1 MKFFFLKEHGLYK
14 IFKTLEKVPK
24 KKTIHI
30 HIDPE
35 HAFFQNDWRAKQIK
49 EILEKKQIVWL
60 FIAKT
65 HKAKIFFERNNLQ
78 YIFKEKHPIR
88 KTLHM
93 IKLFLFDIKKFHL
106 HAIDKKNY
114 IFFVVFGAE
123 FLFVCI
129 ILFALYTLIVPSTTL
144 QITPTYQIEDITYN
158 FRYYPVNDEEFPII
172 SRYLNIPFYSG
183 YIDHRYEL
191 TMSASNIRHIQNPS
205 KGTITITNTTEDEL
219 SLVPNT
225 RFITEDWLFFRAPQ
239 AFTIPSGTADQPGE
253 VTINIEAMEIDN
265 EWVVMGTRGNIW
277 SGTELWIR
285 NLTRSF
291 FTKEISAVTTTNF
304 QWWSSV
310 STGFLTEEDEQIL
323 SERLVQ
329 YINNNTTNILTR
341 NFNDNNA
348 FFLNFEELVNYEIL
362 NIQIDDYSEQ
372 EQPILRGEIHARIYF
387 PYVLWEDFND
397 AIMLYIN
404 QRPSEKIN
412 IIGIDKNSLIFY
424 SDIRILENL
433 YVIPTKISIIQGYDF
448 QWDVNQII
456 DNIKDRIVWVNE
468 RQARD
473 ILLSYPEIST
483 ARIIIR
489 PPRYTTIPKLK
500 SRIRIRIDQ
509 PE

>member
-1 MKFFFLKEHGLYK
+1 MKFFFLQEHGLYK

-35 HAFFQNDWRAKQIK
+35 HAFFQNDRRAKQIK
-49 EILEKKQIVWL
+49 EILDKREVVWL
-60 FIAKT
+60 FVAKT
-65 HKAKIFFERNNLQ
+65 QRAKNFFERNNLQ

-93 IKLFLFDIKKFHL
+93 MKLFLFDIKKFHL
-106 HAIDKKNY
+106 HAIEKKNY

-123 FLFVCI
+123 FVFVCI
-129 ILFALYTLIVPSTTL
+129 ILFSLYTLIVPSTTL

-158 FRYYPVNDEEFPII
+158 FRYYPADDTEFPTI
-172 SRYLNIPFYSG
+172 SRYLNIPFYSW

-205 KGTITITNTTEDEL
+205 KWTITIQNTTEDEL

-225 RFITEDWLFFRAPQ
+225 RFITDDGLFFRATQ
-239 AFTIPSGTADQPGE
+239 TFVIPAGTQEQPGE
-253 VTINIEAMEIDN
+253 TTINIEAMETDN
-265 EWVVMGTRGNIW
+265 EWAIMGTRGNIW
-277 SGTELWIR
+277 SGTKLWIR

-291 FTKEISAVTTTNF
+291 FTKEISATATTDF
-304 QWWSSV
+304 QWGSSL
-310 STGFLTEEDEQIL
+310 STGFLTEEDEGIL
-323 SERLVQ
+323 SERLAQ
-329 YINNNTTNILTR
+329 HITNNTTNILTR
-341 NFNDNNA
+341 NFNDESA
-348 FFLNFEELVNYEIL
+348 FFLNFNELISYEVL
-362 NIQIDDYSEQ
+362 DVQIDDYNEQ
-372 EQPILRGEIHARIYF
+372 EQPILRGEIQARIYF
-387 PYVLWEDFND
+387 PYVLREDFNN
-397 AIMLYIN
+397 AIMLYTE
-404 QRPSEKIN
+404 QRPSDKMN

-424 SDIRILENL
+424 SDIRIIDNL

-448 QWDVNQII
+448 QEDINKIVEG
-456 DNIKDRIVWVNE
+456 IKDRIVWVNE
-468 RQARD
+468 RQARE

-483 ARIIIR
+483 TRIIIR

-500 SRIRIRIDQ
+500 SRIRIRINQ